1 MNAVEICAVLLALAY
16 VILAIQQRRIC
27 WLAAII
33 SAMLYVHIFWQVAL
47 YLEALLQ
54 VFYIVMALYGWS
66 AWGRHQPRDHSHNHN
81 HSKNKNKNK
90 SQSQIQT
97 WTGQQHLIA
106 CTAVISLSLI
116 LGWGMQ
122 TWTDAALP
130 FYDAATTV
138 CALLA
143 TWMVTQKLLENWLY
157 WIAINAVSIGLYL
170 ARDLSLT
177 AALFVGYVILAIVGY
192 RTWRT
197 QWLRQQTA

>member
-27 WLAAII
+27 WLAAIA
-33 SAMLYVHIFWQVAL
+33 SALLYIHIFWQVAL
-47 YLEALLQ
+47 YLEAVLQ
-54 VFYIVMALYGWS
+54 IFYIAMAVYGWS
-66 AWGRHQPRDHSHNHN
+66 AWGRQLRDENSHHQSHDQAHDQA
-81 HSKNKNKNK
+81 HD
-90 SQSQIQT
+90 QSHIQI
-97 WTGQQHLIA
+97 WTGQQHLVA
-106 CTAVISLSLI
+106 CTTIVSLSLI

-130 FYDAATTV
+130 FFDAATTV
-138 CALLA
+138 SALLA

-157 WIAINAVSIGLYL
+157 WIAINVVSIGLYL
-170 ARDLSLT
+170 SRDLSLT
-177 AALFVGYVILAIVGY
+177 AALFAGYVILSMIGY

>member
-81 HSKNKNKNK
+81 HSKSKNKNK

-130 FYDAATTV
+130 FFDAATTV

>member
-1 MNAVEICAVLLALAY
+1 MNGVEICAVLLALTY

-33 SAMLYVHIFWQVAL
+33 SAMLYAHIFWQVAL

-54 VFYIVMALYGWS
+54 VFYIVMAVYGWS
-66 AWGRHQPRDHSHNHN
+66 AWGRQQPRDHN
-81 HSKNKNKNK
+81 HSHSRSKSLGK
-90 SQSQIQT
+90 SQIRT

-106 CTAVISLSLI
+106 CTAVVSLSLI

-122 TWTDAALP
+122 KWTDAALP
-130 FYDAATTV
+130 FFDAATTV

-177 AALFVGYVILAIVGY
+177 AALFAGYVILAMVGY

-197 QWLRQQTA
+197 QWLQQQTA

>member
-27 WLAAII
+27 WLAAIV

-47 YLEALLQ
+47 YLEAVLQ

-66 AWGRHQPRDHSHNHN
+66 AWGRQQQPDHSDSDSHSHG
-81 HSKNKNKNK
+81 HSKH
-90 SQSQIQT
+90 QRQIQT
-97 WTGQQHLIA
+97 WTGQQHVIA
-106 CTAVISLSLI
+106 CAAVLSLSLI
-116 LGWGMQ
+116 LGWAMQ
-122 TWTDAALP
+122 KWTDAALP
-130 FYDAATTV
+130 FIDAATTV

-170 ARDLSLT
+170 SRDLSLT
-177 AALFVGYVILAIVGY
+177 AALFVGYVILAVIGY
-192 RTWRT
+192 RTWRI
-197 QWLRQQTA
+197 QWLRQQNA

>member
-1 MNAVEICAVLLALAY
+1 MDAVEICAVLLALAY

-27 WLAAII
+27 WLAAIV

-47 YLEALLQ
+47 YLEAVLQ
-54 VFYIVMALYGWS
+54 FFYIAMAVYGWLV
-66 AWGRHQPRDHSHNHN
+66 WGRDHSQNHN
-81 HSKNKNKNK
+81 YNK
-90 SQSQIQT
+90 SQIQT
-97 WTGQQHLIA
+97 WTAQQHLIA
-106 CTAVISLSLI
+106 CTAVVSLSLI

-122 TWTDAALP
+122 KWTDAALP
-130 FYDAATTV
+130 FFDATTTV

-170 ARDLSLT
+170 SRDLSLT
-177 AALFVGYVILAIVGY
+177 AALFAAYVILAMVGY
-192 RTWRT
+192 RTWRR

>member
-1 MNAVEICAVLLALAY
+1 MDAVEICAVLLALAY

-27 WLAAII
+27 WLAAIV

-47 YLEALLQ
+47 YLEAVLQ

-66 AWGRHQPRDHSHNHN
+66 AWGRQQPRDHRHGHN
-81 HSKNKNKNK
+81 HSK
-90 SQSQIQT
+90 SQSRIQT
-97 WTGQQHLIA
+97 WTGQQHLVA
-106 CTAVISLSLI
+106 CAAVVSLSLV

-122 TWTDAALP
+122 KWTDAALP
-130 FYDAATTV
+130 FFDAATTV

-177 AALFVGYVILAIVGY
+177 AALFAGYVILAMVGY
-192 RTWRT
+192 RTWRK
-197 QWLRQQTA
+197 QWLRQQSA

>member
-27 WLAAII
+27 WLAAIV

-47 YLEALLQ
+47 YLEAVLQ

-66 AWGRHQPRDHSHNHN
+66 AWGRQQPRDHRHGHN
-81 HSKNKNKNK
+81 HSK
-90 SQSQIQT
+90 SQSRIQT
-97 WTGQQHLIA
+97 WTGQQHLVA
-106 CTAVISLSLI
+106 CAAVVSLSLV

-122 TWTDAALP
+122 KWTDAALP
-130 FYDAATTV
+130 FFDAATTV

-157 WIAINAVSIGLYL
+157 WVAINAVSIGLYL
-170 ARDLSLT
+170 SRDLSLT
-177 AALFVGYVILAIVGY
+177 AALFAGYVILSLVGY

-197 QWLRQQTA
+197 QWLRQKIA

>member
-16 VILAIQQRRIC
+16 VLLAIQQRRIC
-27 WLAAII
+27 WIAAII

-54 VFYIVMALYGWS
+54 VFYIIMALYGWS
-66 AWGRHQPRDHSHNHN
+66 AWGRHQPSGRSHIHSHSH
-81 HSKNKNKNK
+81 NK

-97 WTGQQHLIA
+97 WSGQQHLIA
-106 CTAVISLSLI
+106 CTVVVILSLI
-116 LGWGMQ
+116 LGSGMQ
-122 TWTDAALP
+122 KWTDAALP
-130 FYDAATTV
+130 FFDASTTV

-177 AALFVGYVILAIVGY
+177 AALFAGYVILAMVGY
-192 RTWRT
+192 RTWRK

>member
-16 VILAIQQRRIC
+16 VLLAIQQRRIC
-27 WLAAII
+27 WIAAII
-33 SAMLYVHIFWQVAL
+33 SALLYVHIFWQVAL

-54 VFYIVMALYGWS
+54 VFYIIMALYGWS
-66 AWGRHQPRDHSHNHN
+66 AWGRHQPSGRSHIHSHSHN
-81 HSKNKNKNK
+81 KN
-90 SQSQIQT
+90 QSQIQT
-97 WTGQQHLIA
+97 WSRQQHLIA
-106 CTAVISLSLI
+106 CTVVVILSLI
-116 LGWGMQ
+116 LGSGMQ
-122 TWTDAALP
+122 KWTDAALP
-130 FYDAATTV
+130 FFDASTTV

-177 AALFVGYVILAIVGY
+177 AALFAGYVIIAMVGY
-192 RTWRT
+192 RTWRK

>member
-1 MNAVEICAVLLALAY
+1 
-16 VILAIQQRRIC
+16 
-27 WLAAII
+27 
-33 SAMLYVHIFWQVAL
+33 MLYVHIFWQVAL

-81 HSKNKNKNK
+81 HSKSKNK

-130 FYDAATTV
+130 FFDAATTV

>member
-27 WLAAII
+27 WLAAIA
-33 SAMLYVHIFWQVAL
+33 SALLYIHIFWQVAL
-47 YLEALLQ
+47 YLEAVLQ
-54 VFYIVMALYGWS
+54 IFYIAMAWYGWS
-66 AWGRHQPRDHSHNHN
+66 AWGRQLRDEHSHH
-81 HSKNKNKNK
+81 
-90 SQSQIQT
+90 QSHDHDQAHDQSHIQT

-116 LGWGMQ
+116 LGWAMQ
-122 TWTDAALP
+122 NWTDAALP
-130 FYDAATTV
+130 FFDAATTV
-138 CALLA
+138 SALLA

-177 AALFVGYVILAIVGY
+177 AALFAGYVILSMIGY

>member
-27 WLAAII
+27 WLAAIV

-47 YLEALLQ
+47 YLEAALQ

-66 AWGRHQPRDHSHNHN
+66 AWGRQQQPDHSHSRG
-81 HSKNKNKNK
+81 HSESESESK
-90 SQSQIQT
+90 SQIQT
-97 WTGQQHLIA
+97 WTGQQHLVA
-106 CTAVISLSLI
+106 CTAVLSLSLI
-116 LGWGMQ
+116 LGWAMQ
-122 TWTDAALP
+122 KWTDAALP
-130 FYDAATTV
+130 FFDAATTV

-170 ARDLSLT
+170 SRDLSLT
-177 AALFVGYVILAIVGY
+177 AALFVGYVILAVIGY
-192 RTWRT
+192 RTWRI
-197 QWLRQQTA
+197 QWLRQQNA

>member
-27 WLAAII
+27 WLAAIV

-54 VFYIVMALYGWS
+54 VFYVVMALYGWS
-66 AWGRHQPRDHSHNHN
+66 AWGPQQQRDHSR
-81 HSKNKNKNK
+81 
-90 SQSQIQT
+90 SQRQSQIHDQSLDRSQIQT
-97 WTGQQHLIA
+97 WTAQQHLVA
-106 CTAVISLSLI
+106 CTAVVSLSLV

-122 TWTDAALP
+122 KWTDAALP
-130 FYDAATTV
+130 FFDAATTV

-157 WIAINAVSIGLYL
+157 WVAINVVSIGLYL
-170 ARDLSLT
+170 SRDLSLT
-177 AALFVGYVILAIVGY
+177 AALFAGYVILAMVGY

>member
-1 MNAVEICAVLLALAY
+1 MNSVEICAVLLALAY

-33 SAMLYVHIFWQVAL
+33 SATLYVHIFWQVAL

-66 AWGRHQPRDHSHNHN
+66 AWGRQQPRDHSHNHN
-81 HSKNKNKNK
+81 HSK

-130 FYDAATTV
+130 FFDAATTV
-138 CALLA
+138 SALLA

-177 AALFVGYVILAIVGY
+177 AVLFAGYVILAMVGY
-192 RTWRT
+192 HTWRT
-197 QWLRQQTA
+197 QWLRQQAA

>member
-1 MNAVEICAVLLALAY
+1 MDAVEICAVLLALAY

-27 WLAAII
+27 WLAAIV

-47 YLEALLQ
+47 YLEAVLQ

-66 AWGRHQPRDHSHNHN
+66 AWGRQQPRDHRHGHN
-81 HSKNKNKNK
+81 HSK
-90 SQSQIQT
+90 SQSRIQT
-97 WTGQQHLIA
+97 WTGQQHLVA
-106 CTAVISLSLI
+106 CAAVVSLSLV

-122 TWTDAALP
+122 KWTDAALP
-130 FYDAATTV
+130 FFDAATTV

-157 WIAINAVSIGLYL
+157 WVAINAVSIGLYL
-170 ARDLSLT
+170 SRDLSLT
-177 AALFVGYVILAIVGY
+177 AALFAGYVILSLVGY

-197 QWLRQQTA
+197 QWLR

>member
-1 MNAVEICAVLLALAY
+1 
-16 VILAIQQRRIC
+16 
-27 WLAAII
+27 
-33 SAMLYVHIFWQVAL
+33 MLYAHIFWQVAL

-66 AWGRHQPRDHSHNHN
+66 AWGRHQPRNHSHS
-81 HSKNKNKNK
+81 HSHNK

-97 WTGQQHLIA
+97 WSGQQHLIA
-106 CTAVISLSLI
+106 CTAVVILSLI
-116 LGWGMQ
+116 LGSGMQ
-122 TWTDAALP
+122 KWTDAALP
-130 FYDAATTV
+130 FFDAATTV

-177 AALFVGYVILAIVGY
+177 AALFAGYVILAMVGY
-192 RTWRT
+192 RTWRK

>member
-1 MNAVEICAVLLALAY
+1 MDAVEICAVLLALAY

-27 WLAAII
+27 WLAAIV

-47 YLEALLQ
+47 YLEAVLQ

-66 AWGRHQPRDHSHNHN
+66 AWGRQQPRDHRHGHN
-81 HSKNKNKNK
+81 HSK
-90 SQSQIQT
+90 SQSRIQT
-97 WTGQQHLIA
+97 WTGQQHLVA
-106 CTAVISLSLI
+106 CAAVVSLSLV

-122 TWTDAALP
+122 KWTDAALP
-130 FYDAATTV
+130 FFDAATTV

-157 WIAINAVSIGLYL
+157 WVAINAVSIGLYL
-170 ARDLSLT
+170 SRDLSLT
-177 AALFVGYVILAIVGY
+177 AALFAGYVILSLVGY

-197 QWLRQQTA
+197 QWLQQQIA

>member
-27 WLAAII
+27 WLAAIV

-47 YLEALLQ
+47 YLEAVLQ

-66 AWGRHQPRDHSHNHN
+66 AWGRQQPRDHRHGHN
-81 HSKNKNKNK
+81 HSK
-90 SQSQIQT
+90 SQSRIQT
-97 WTGQQHLIA
+97 WTGQQHLVA
-106 CTAVISLSLI
+106 CAAVVSLSLV

-122 TWTDAALP
+122 KWTDAALP
-130 FYDAATTV
+130 FFDAATTV

-157 WIAINAVSIGLYL
+157 WVAINAVSIGLYL
-170 ARDLSLT
+170 SRDLSLT
-177 AALFVGYVILAIVGY
+177 AALFAGYVILSLVGY

-197 QWLRQQTA
+197 QWLRQQIA

>member
-27 WLAAII
+27 WLAAIV

-47 YLEALLQ
+47 YLEAVLQ

-66 AWGRHQPRDHSHNHN
+66 VWGRRQPRDHRHGHNHT
-81 HSKNKNKNK
+81 K
-90 SQSQIQT
+90 SQSRIQT
-97 WTGQQHLIA
+97 WTGQQHLVA
-106 CTAVISLSLI
+106 CAAVVSLSLV

-122 TWTDAALP
+122 KWTDAALP
-130 FYDAATTV
+130 FFDAATTV

-157 WIAINAVSIGLYL
+157 WVAINAVSIGLYL
-170 ARDLSLT
+170 SRDLSLT
-177 AALFVGYVILAIVGY
+177 AALFAGYVILSLVGY